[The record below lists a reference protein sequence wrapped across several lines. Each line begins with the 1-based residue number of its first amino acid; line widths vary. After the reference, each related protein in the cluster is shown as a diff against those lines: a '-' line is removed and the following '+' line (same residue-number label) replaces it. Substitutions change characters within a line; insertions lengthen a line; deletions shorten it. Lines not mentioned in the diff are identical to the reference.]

1 MLDTLTRLP
10 AGLTGLM
17 FWPETYL
24 GRGGDTQMQARPD
37 VVVLSGESGCGKTSL
52 CTQVA
57 GLARVAGLDVAGLL
71 TPPRLANGRKVGMD
85 VQDVRTG
92 RRRPLAVARSGSDP
106 GAGPG
111 TEGWRFD
118 PEGLAWGAGLLG
130 RATPC
135 DVLVIDELGPLELLR
150 GQGWGIGLDVL
161 RAGGYRLALVV
172 IRPGLVARFRGQVD
186 GRELVTLAVTR
197 LNQAALAGQI
207 LIWLGEG

>member
-1 MLDTLTRLP
+1 MIDTLPRLP
-10 AGLTGLM
+10 AGLTGLK
-17 FWPETYL
+17 FWPEAYL
-24 GRGGDTQMQARPD
+24 GRGGDTQMKGRPD
-37 VVVLSGESGCGKTSL
+37 VVVLSGESGCGKTTL
-52 CTQVA
+52 CAQVA
-57 GLARVAGLDVAGLL
+57 RLARVAGLDVAGLL

-92 RRRPLAVARSGSDP
+92 RRRPLAEARSGSDP
-106 GAGPG
+106 GTGPG

-118 PEGLAWGAGLLG
+118 PEGLAWGARLLE

-135 DVLVIDELGPLELLR
+135 DVLIVDELGPLELLH

-172 IRPGLVARFRGQVD
+172 VRPALAARFRAQVD